1 MPDEAHR
8 YSAVLAKIVL
18 AAVLAIGFVAIA
30 WCWTQRF
37 GGCEIS
43 DLSEGV
49 KLGLSL
55 TADSVKLLLT
65 LSTTLA
71 ALGGAVMLGLK
82 ETPKLGA
89 VERILLLASM
99 CCFVFS
105 AYFAL
110 LWQSWL
116 AELYYTG
123 CPSLIGQ
130 PVMKFPFIA
139 HTYSFLLG
147 LTLIGVA
154 ILSATFGSSSRTSL
168 QTKGDDHAQTR

>member
-1 MPDEAHR
+1 MVDEAHR
-8 YSAVLAKIVL
+8 YYAVLARMAL
-18 AAVLAIGFVAIA
+18 AAVLALGVVAIA

-49 KLGLSL
+49 RLGLSL

-65 LSTTLA
+65 LSTTLS

-82 ETPKLGA
+82 ETPKLSE
-89 VERILLLASM
+89 VDRVLMLASM

-116 AELYYTG
+116 AEVYYTS
-123 CPSLIGQ
+123 CPSLITQ

-147 LTLIGVA
+147 LILIGVA

-168 QTKGDDHAQTR
+168 QAKGDDHEQSR

>member
-1 MPDEAHR
+1 MPMPDDAHR
-8 YSAVLAKIVL
+8 YSAVLAKMGL
-18 AAVLAIGFVAIA
+18 AAVLAIG

-82 ETPKLGA
+82 ETPKLGP
-89 VERILLLASM
+89 VDRILLLASM

-110 LWQSWL
+110 LWQSQL
-116 AELYYTG
+116 AELYY
-123 CPSLIGQ
+123 
-130 PVMKFPFIA
+130 
-139 HTYSFLLG
+139 
-147 LTLIGVA
+147 
-154 ILSATFGSSSRTSL
+154 
-168 QTKGDDHAQTR
+168 